1 SRTHVRLVLKPRAR
15 PLHAFRTRV
24 ELVSALR
31 DIVKIQQTA
40 VEERGI
46 LHRDCS
52 VNNAMIE
59 DDGNGTNGL
68 LIDWEFAGTL
78 PFMSRS
84 LLWQLSEAVGDPA
97 TSARSWKVK
106 VATSSLTKPP
116 PLILHHYHDDLE
128 SLFYVLVCIC
138 IEFRGP

>member
-1 SRTHVRLVLKPRAR
+1 TSRTHVRLVLKPRAR

-68 LIDWEFAGTL
+68 LIDWEFA
-78 PFMSRS
+78 
-84 LLWQLSEAVGDPA
+84 
-97 TSARSWKVK
+97 
-106 VATSSLTKPP
+106 
-116 PLILHHYHDDLE
+116 
-128 SLFYVLVCIC
+128 
-138 IEFRGP
+138 